1 MVSCKTQTAEYLEFE
16 SSNAIIIG
24 ANKTSIKL
32 IPTTKNSVKNV
43 NVKIF
48 YKGNSLDNRRI
59 SKEKYDLIVD
69 LFKKISIVDTLKI
82 SWIDAP
88 TIKIKY
94 KNKDF
99 TKDFYHQRMPKKD
112 EPFYKVTELILKAAN
127 LEGQK
132 IN

>member
-1 MVSCKTQTAEYLEFE
+1 MVSCKTHTAEYLEFE

-32 IPTTKNSVKNV
+32 IQTTKKSVKNV
-43 NVKIF
+43 DVEIR
-48 YKGNSLDNRRI
+48 YKENALDNRRI
-59 SKEKYDLIVD
+59 SKEKYNLIVD
-69 LFKKISIVDTLKI
+69 LFKKISIVDTSKI

-88 TIKIKY
+88 TIEIKY

-99 TKDFYHQRMPKKD
+99 TKDFYYQGMPKKD